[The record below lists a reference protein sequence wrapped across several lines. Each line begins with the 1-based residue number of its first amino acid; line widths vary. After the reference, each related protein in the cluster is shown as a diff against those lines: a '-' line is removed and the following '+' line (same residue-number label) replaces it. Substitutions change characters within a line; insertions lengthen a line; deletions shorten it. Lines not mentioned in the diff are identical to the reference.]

1 MGLMGCPLLHPWQI
15 VDTSGG
21 PRFAS
26 DVRRP
31 HLTSEAVALLRDNLT
46 PRENA
51 LWTSLG
57 DSWTRPG

>member
-1 MGLMGCPLLHPWQI
+1 MGRSLLHPGQV

-26 DVRRP
+26 EVRRP
-31 HLTSEAVALLRDNLT
+31 HLTSEAVALLRDHLT